1 MADASGPRGDD
12 ERRGMPNPTLS
23 HLEKKSRIHKSALA
37 LFQSFIHDYVA
48 AHTQQLY

>member
-23 HLEKKSRIHKSALA
+23 HLEKKSRTQERSRIIPVIHS
-37 LFQSFIHDYVA
+37 
-48 AHTQQLY
+48 